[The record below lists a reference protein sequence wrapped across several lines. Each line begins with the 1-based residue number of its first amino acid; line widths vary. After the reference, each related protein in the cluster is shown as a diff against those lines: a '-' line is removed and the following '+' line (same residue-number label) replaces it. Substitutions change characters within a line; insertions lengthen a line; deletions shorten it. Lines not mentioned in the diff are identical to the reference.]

1 MTYLIQELENN
12 WHPKY
17 QSKIIDLIV
26 ENVKKSEKKT
36 AILETHSELFIL
48 KIKKLVQK
56 KIISHKDVSINYVK
70 RHQDGSSEIINIPLN
85 ELGGFEKEWPGGF
98 FKERMEILSS

>member
-26 ENVKKSEKKT
+26 ENVK
-36 AILETHSELFIL
+36 I
-48 KIKKLVQK
+48 
-56 KIISHKDVSINYVK
+56 
-70 RHQDGSSEIINIPLN
+70 
-85 ELGGFEKEWPGGF
+85 
-98 FKERMEILSS
+98 